1 MNRSGCWTFELAV
14 HRKSYFF
21 LDISADII
29 IMCRRVPAL
38 CSIFLFP
45 YLNMHSRAGA
55 WEREKL
61 QDMFPAGSKGETCN
75 LPGLN
80 NIIINYL

>member
-1 MNRSGCWTFELAV
+1 M
-14 HRKSYFF
+14 
-21 LDISADII
+21 
-29 IMCRRVPAL
+29 
-38 CSIFLFP
+38 FP